1 MTSLETKLVMLKE
14 LQAKMK
20 RVEAEIKAEWSADAI
35 PGDRKTAAVKVDGKP
50 LKLGSV
56 TYTNGRSGHKVTD
69 QGKFVAW
76 ALEAHPE
83 VVEQV
88 PTVPDWFTKNICDSE
103 GFDPETGAEVP
114 GVSLVEGSP
123 FASVRPDK
131 EAGENIASLLRS
143 GELSWNEVL
152 ELER

>member
-14 LQAKMK
+14 LQTRMK
-20 RVEAEIKAEWSADAI
+20 KVEAEIKAEWSEDAI

-56 TYTNGRSGHKVTD
+56 TYTNGRSGHKVTN
-69 QGKFVAW
+69 QGEFIAW
-76 ALEAHPE
+76 
-83 VVEQV
+83 VEENYPDLIERV
-88 PTVPDWFTKNICDSE
+88 PTVPEWFAKNICDNG
-103 GFDPETGAEVP
+103 GFDVETGEEVP
-114 GVSLVEGSP
+114 GVALVEGAP

-131 EAGENIASLLRS
+131 AAGENIESLLRS

-152 ELER
+152 ELES